1 MTKAPGERLTPTEN
15 HVDWTTV
22 SGTSHCTSTNPGHL
36 NVRIFVSDGMVYFDD
51 HNCHMLTA
59 AHALSDGPY
68 YLYVGATTED
78 KAFERDASFLDAHE
92 FPGWNMLEFLTVRHE
107 SELVAAP
114 APNFRA
120 ANLLTPQH
128 WYNPCAAA
136 ELFATMPT
144 CFRPFLWDALSG
156 GVAVGAATAAATG
169 DDSMAKFHT
178 TVMSGSVV
186 SFVAKLD
193 ASFPFVLLTQASGDH
208 AHASTAQTSTAFP
221 KPPDGVTGLRVGYY
235 AEAGVEFLYLA
246 NADNIVGVPVSG
258 IAGEYVEVH
267 VFVQGDK
274 VSMTANVDGLNDVG
288 PFTFSTYADS
298 FGSTHAAHELAHAM
312 TEGDT
317 AGFDLYVGAVPEAL
331 DAGQQALFLSL
342 SVVTA
347 AAVAEPAAH
356 TLGRKLL
363 SGSGGGGDAELT
375 AAEAALN
382 WAGPVHEA
390 ATAKAGARLL
400 LAASWENQPKETLS
414 ALESQLEATQK
425 VSDALLHQTKAQV
438 ELYAEYAAMY
448 ATVATQLAAGE
459 HVALDSA
466 YGSHSLA
473 QPGYRRTLL
482 TTAAEWKKKAAM
494 LKLLESATAKRNLY
508 ALYFLWRKELHLS
521 IHHKFTALRSC
532 AAPDYDLPRGRY
544 GENLLFPQFWQMTLR
559 DSVTYALLH
568 AERFVPTADSAL
580 MANDGADYVA
590 IMAASQPTQWDALN
604 GGLQVNST
612 AQASQFGNP
621 GARFYRRVPA
631 GAEIHVTW
639 RDGAD
644 CAQQYVMVSTNPSP
658 GAFAWEAKPDAVTFV
673 WDCATKSIYTTS
685 DTEGHATAAGDDA
698 AAADDTPGE
707 FTVVMRVSGASLVS
721 CVHAPYLMRPASCAA
736 CLHAYIACA
745 RRQYVR
751 ARTQASEQA
760 SLVCHR

>member
-1 MTKAPGERLTPTEN
+1 MVEALTAQKVEIVLTAHPTE
-15 HVDWTTV
+15 
-22 SGTSHCTSTNPGHL
+22 
-36 NVRIFVSDGMVYFDD
+36 
-51 HNCHMLTA
+51 
-59 AHALSDGPY
+59 
-68 YLYVGATTED
+68 
-78 KAFERDASFLDAHE
+78 
-92 FPGWNMLEFLTVRHE
+92 
-107 SELVAAP
+107 
-114 APNFRA
+114 
-120 ANLLTPQH
+120 
-128 WYNPCAAA
+128 
-136 ELFATMPT
+136 
-144 CFRPFLWDALSG
+144 
-156 GVAVGAATAAATG
+156 
-169 DDSMAKFHT
+169 
-178 TVMSGSVV
+178 
-186 SFVAKLD
+186 
-193 ASFPFVLLTQASGDH
+193 
-208 AHASTAQTSTAFP
+208 
-221 KPPDGVTGLRVGYY
+221 
-235 AEAGVEFLYLA
+235 
-246 NADNIVGVPVSG
+246 
-258 IAGEYVEVH
+258 VH
-267 VFVQGDK
+267 
-274 VSMTANVDGLNDVG
+274 
-288 PFTFSTYADS
+288 
-298 FGSTHAAHELAHAM
+298 
-312 TEGDT
+312 
-317 AGFDLYVGAVPEAL
+317 
-331 DAGQQALFLSL
+331 
-342 SVVTA
+342 
-347 AAVAEPAAH
+347 
-356 TLGRKLL
+356 
-363 SGSGGGGDAELT
+363 
-375 AAEAALN
+375 
-382 WAGPVHEA
+382 
-390 ATAKAGARLL
+390 
-400 LAASWENQPKETLS
+400 
-414 ALESQLEATQK
+414 
-425 VSDALLHQTKAQV
+425 
-438 ELYAEYAAMY
+438 
-448 ATVATQLAAGE
+448 
-459 HVALDSA
+459 
-466 YGSHSLA
+466 
-473 QPGYRRTLL
+473 RRTLL